1 LLQHRRFAAARPAA
15 AAGRG
20 QRRKCCPPAPATTL
34 ALCCHAPAPA
44 RLRLHLPP
52 LTVPSAPRPAPSLLP
67 PPPPQAS
74 KAAKASAGAPKAAKP
89 PAPPAPAAG
98 GAGGGAKKQTQSQ
111 AKAAAAAA
119 AAAEAERL
127 AAQRGAED
135 PLYPSRKK
143 NFRIGN
149 DVQHKRNLTRF
160 VKWPRYVRVQRQ
172 RKVLYERLKIPPAI
186 NQFLKPLD
194 RAEAAPL
201 FKLLAKYKPESKA
214 EKKARMTAAAA
225 VKAAAGAG
233 AVEKKAPAPLVIKFG
248 LNHVTTLVEEK
259 KAKLVVIASDVD
271 PIELVVW
278 LPALCRKCGVPYVI
292 VNNKGLLGQ
301 FVHQKKAAAL
311 ALVNIRSEDN
321 SALERVLD
329 TANAKFANNVAGNK
343 QWGEGVMGLKTQK
356 RLEKRAKLLAVEQAK
371 RAAL

>member
-1 LLQHRRFAAARPAA
+1 L
-15 AAGRG
+15 
-20 QRRKCCPPAPATTL
+20 
-34 ALCCHAPAPA
+34 
-44 RLRLHLPP
+44 
-52 LTVPSAPRPAPSLLP
+52 
-67 PPPPQAS
+67 
-74 KAAKASAGAPKAAKP
+74 
-89 PAPPAPAAG
+89 
-98 GAGGGAKKQTQSQ
+98 TQSQ
-111 AKAAAAAA
+111 AKAAAEKAAA

-127 AAQRGAED
+127 AAQRGSED
-135 PLYPSRKK
+135 PLYPARKK

-201 FKLLAKYKPESKA
+201 FKLLDKYKPESKA
-214 EKKARMTAAAA
+214 EKKARIEAAA
-225 VKAAAGAG
+225 VAKAAAGAG

-278 LPALCRKCGVPYVI
+278 LPALCRKSGVPYVI

-321 SALERVLD
+321 SALERVVD
-329 TANAKFANNVAGNK
+329 TANAKFANNVAGLK
-343 QWGEGVMGLKTQK
+343 QWGDGVMGLKTQK
-356 RLEKRAKLLAVEQAK
+356 RLEKRAKLLAVEMAK